1 MKTFVLVGLLAA
13 SLAHAQSNPVIPL
26 NARLYIDADGGFDIF
41 LTAAME
47 KNHVPLTIT
56 TDKSKADF
64 ALQGFSERDA
74 RSEDSASVRMVD
86 LKTRDVV
93 FTWSIEKK
101 ATPHSLQ
108 DAAEACAKQVRTA
121 VVKAQQKRLGLFRSN
136 DPALDF

>member
-1 MKTFVLVGLLAA
+1 MKTFILVGLLAA
-13 SLAHAQSNPVIPL
+13 SLAHAESNPVIPL
-26 NARLYIDADGGFDIF
+26 NARLFIDANGGFDIF

-64 ALQGFSERDA
+64 ALEGFSERDA
-74 RSEDSASVRMVD
+74 KSEDAASVRMVD
-86 LKTRDVV
+86 LKSGNVV
-93 FTWSIEKK
+93 FTWSVEKK
-101 ATPHSLQ
+101 AKAHSLQ

-121 VVKAQQKRLGLFRSN
+121 VVKAQQKRLGLFRSS

>member
-1 MKTFVLVGLLAA
+1 MKIFVLIGLLAA
-13 SLAHAQSNPVIPL
+13 GSLCAENNPVIPL
-26 NARLYIDADGGFDIF
+26 NARLFIDADGGFDIF

-74 RSEDSASVRMVD
+74 KSEDAASVRMVD
-86 LKTRDVV
+86 LKSGDVV
-93 FTWSIEKK
+93 FTWSVEKR
-101 ATPHSLQ
+101 ATAHSLQ
-108 DAAEACAKQVRTA
+108 NAAEACAKQVRIA
-121 VVKAQQKRLGLFRSN
+121 VVKAQQKRLGMFRSN